1 MQVKTRTG
9 GHFVTLFEVW
19 QSAPGNEADLLAIL
33 DHIPTPI
40 VCSALGDAVRTLY
53 INRQFERTFG
63 YTLADIPSAGEW
75 ARRAYPDEAYRYS
88 LIIPWQAAL
97 RQAIRDGS
105 PIQPLEAR
113 PRCKD
118 GQVRDVVIHTAVVGQ
133 MLLMSLTDITERKRT
148 ESRYRLLTESMLDV
162 VWVLDADTLRFV
174 YVSPSVLALRG
185 YTPEEIMAEPMDAA
199 LAPESRA
206 TVRALMAQ
214 RVAAFQAGELA
225 SQDYF
230 TEVVAQP
237 CKDGSLVW
245 TEVVTHFQ
253 RNDSTGHVEIYGVTR
268 NITKRREA
276 EEKLRL
282 SEERHRLLAENAR
295 DVIWTMAP
303 DGRIT
308 YVSPAVQAV
317 RGYTPEEAMRQGIEE
332 IHTPA
337 SQVVSQSYFRQLLE
351 DVAAGRRPENFRG
364 ELEYRCRDGSTYWTE
379 VFVYPVLDAA
389 GRLQEIVG
397 VSRDIAEHKRYAQ
410 ALQQAKEAADR
421 ANQALQ
427 AANAELQRIAT
438 TDALTGAWNRRQFQ
452 HLLEVEMASAAR
464 HGSALSLLM
473 FDVDHFKRVNDSHG
487 HQAGDQVLVRISEVT
502 QRHLRTEDA
511 LARWGGEEF
520 VVLLPHSTATEA
532 ARLAERLRALV
543 ADCPMPAVGRIS
555 ASYGVAQWQPGETPD
570 SWFRRLDQALYRA
583 KAAGRNRVE
592 LA

>member
-185 YTPEEIMAEPMDAA
+185 YTPEE
-199 LAPESRA
+199 
-206 TVRALMAQ
+206 
-214 RVAAFQAGELA
+214 
-225 SQDYF
+225 
-230 TEVVAQP
+230 
-237 CKDGSLVW
+237 
-245 TEVVTHFQ
+245 
-253 RNDSTGHVEIYGVTR
+253 
-268 NITKRREA
+268 
-276 EEKLRL
+276 
-282 SEERHRLLAENAR
+282 
-295 DVIWTMAP
+295 
-303 DGRIT
+303 
-308 YVSPAVQAV
+308 
-317 RGYTPEEAMRQGIEE
+317 AMRQGIEE

-397 VSRDIAEHKRYAQ
+397 VSRDIAEHKRYAL

-438 TDALTGAWNRRQFQ
+438 ADALTGAWNRRQFQ

-520 VVLLPHSTATEA
+520 VVLLPHSTAAEA
-532 ARLAERLRALV
+532 ARRNAGQLVQASRPGPVPGQGGRPQPRRAGLTRPGLV
-543 ADCPMPAVGRIS
+543 QAVAPVVQRGPAPGR
-555 ASYGVAQWQPGETPD
+555 VD
-570 SWFRRLDQALYRA
+570 DR
-583 KAAGRNRVE
+583 
-592 LA
+592 

>member
-1 MQVKTRTG
+1 M
-9 GHFVTLFEVW
+9 
-19 QSAPGNEADLLAIL
+19 
-33 DHIPTPI
+33 
-40 VCSALGDAVRTLY
+40 
-53 INRQFERTFG
+53 
-63 YTLADIPSAGEW
+63 
-75 ARRAYPDEAYRYS
+75 
-88 LIIPWQAAL
+88 
-97 RQAIRDGS
+97 
-105 PIQPLEAR
+105 
-113 PRCKD
+113 
-118 GQVRDVVIHTAVVGQ
+118 RDVVIHTAVVGQ

-199 LAPESRA
+199 LVPESRA

-295 DVIWTMAP
+295 DVTWTMAP

-379 VFVYPVLDAA
+379 VFV
-389 GRLQEIVG
+389 
-397 VSRDIAEHKRYAQ
+397 
-410 ALQQAKEAADR
+410 
-421 ANQALQ
+421 
-427 AANAELQRIAT
+427 
-438 TDALTGAWNRRQFQ
+438 
-452 HLLEVEMASAAR
+452 
-464 HGSALSLLM
+464 
-473 FDVDHFKRVNDSHG
+473 
-487 HQAGDQVLVRISEVT
+487 
-502 QRHLRTEDA
+502 
-511 LARWGGEEF
+511 
-520 VVLLPHSTATEA
+520 
-532 ARLAERLRALV
+532 
-543 ADCPMPAVGRIS
+543 
-555 ASYGVAQWQPGETPD
+555 
-570 SWFRRLDQALYRA
+570 
-583 KAAGRNRVE
+583 
-592 LA
+592 

>member
-75 ARRAYPDEAYRYS
+75 PRRAYPDEAYRYS

-185 YTPEEIMAEPMDAA
+185 YTPEE
-199 LAPESRA
+199 
-206 TVRALMAQ
+206 
-214 RVAAFQAGELA
+214 
-225 SQDYF
+225 
-230 TEVVAQP
+230 
-237 CKDGSLVW
+237 
-245 TEVVTHFQ
+245 
-253 RNDSTGHVEIYGVTR
+253 
-268 NITKRREA
+268 
-276 EEKLRL
+276 
-282 SEERHRLLAENAR
+282 
-295 DVIWTMAP
+295 
-303 DGRIT
+303 
-308 YVSPAVQAV
+308 
-317 RGYTPEEAMRQGIEE
+317 AMRQGIEE

-379 VFVYPVLDAA
+379 VFV
-389 GRLQEIVG
+389 
-397 VSRDIAEHKRYAQ
+397 
-410 ALQQAKEAADR
+410 
-421 ANQALQ
+421 
-427 AANAELQRIAT
+427 
-438 TDALTGAWNRRQFQ
+438 
-452 HLLEVEMASAAR
+452 
-464 HGSALSLLM
+464 
-473 FDVDHFKRVNDSHG
+473 
-487 HQAGDQVLVRISEVT
+487 
-502 QRHLRTEDA
+502 
-511 LARWGGEEF
+511 
-520 VVLLPHSTATEA
+520 
-532 ARLAERLRALV
+532 
-543 ADCPMPAVGRIS
+543 
-555 ASYGVAQWQPGETPD
+555 
-570 SWFRRLDQALYRA
+570 
-583 KAAGRNRVE
+583 
-592 LA
+592 